1 MLERRRSERR
11 PFRKARRALER
22 IEVLGAKVDLVRP
35 EEVMHH
41 VEAAV
46 DAGAPYVVANHNLHS
61 LYLLRREPGLAA
73 FFDDADL
80 IEVDSTPVITFTRAL
95 GLQSRPF
102 HRCTYLDWRDHFW
115 SVADRKGWRI
125 YYLGGA
131 PGVAAEAAE
140 ALNLAYP
147 KTKIRVRHG
156 YFDATPGGAENAEV
170 LADIAAFA
178 PHILFV
184 GMGMPRQERWIMQN
198 RAALPP
204 CAVFSVGAAFDYEAG
219 VQKAAP
225 RWIGRA
231 GFEWFYR
238 LVHDPVR
245 LWHRYCVEPWFMI
258 GPAMGDILRAVRDQ
272 RLLKSPPAAPSGG
285 GRRDQPVS
293 QSVPVQ
299 CGLDLAEYRA
309 EPAPAAKLEKV
320 FIAERPKSRLVD
332 REKA

>member
-1 MLERRRSERR
+1 MLERRRVERR

-46 DAGAPYVVANHNLHS
+46 DAGVPYVVANHNLHS

-80 IEVDSTPVITFTRAL
+80 IEVDSTPVIAFTRAL

-140 ALNLAYP
+140 ALKIAYP
-147 KTKIRVRHG
+147 KTKIGVRHG
-156 YFDATPGGAENAEV
+156 YFDATPGGTENAEV

-184 GMGMPRQERWIMQN
+184 GMGMPRQERWIIQN
-198 RAALPP
+198 RAALPA

-225 RWIGRA
+225 RWMGRA
-231 GFEWFYR
+231 GFEWLYR

-245 LWHRYCVEPWFMI
+245 LWRRYCVEPWFMI
-258 GPAMGDILRAVRDQ
+258 RPAARDIISALRDQ
-272 RLLKSPPAAPSGG
+272 RFLKSPPAASSGG
-285 GRRDQPVS
+285 DGRAQTVR
-293 QSVPVQ
+293 QSAPVQ
-299 CGLDLAEYRA
+299 CRLNLAEHRA
-309 EPAPAAKLEKV
+309 EPTPAAKLEKV
-320 FIAERPKSRLVD
+320 LVAERPEPRLVN

>member
-1 MLERRRSERR
+1 MLERRREERR

-41 VEAAV
+41 VETAV
-46 DAGAPYVVANHNLHS
+46 DAGVPYVVANHNLHS
-61 LYLLRREPGLAA
+61 LYLLRREPDLAA
-73 FFDDADL
+73 FFDEADL
-80 IEVDSTPVITFTRAL
+80 IEVDSTPVIAFTRAL

-115 SVADRKGWRI
+115 SVADRKAWRI

-131 PGVAAEAAE
+131 PGVAAEAAQ

-147 KTKIRVRHG
+147 NTEIGVRHG
-156 YFDATPGGAENAEV
+156 YFDARPGTAENAEV

-198 RAALPP
+198 RAALLP

-225 RWIGRA
+225 RWVGRA
-231 GFEWFYR
+231 GFEWLYR

-258 GPAMGDILRAVRDQ
+258 GPAARDIAKALRDQ
-272 RLLKSPPAAPSGG
+272 RFLKSPPTAASGG
-285 GRRDQPVS
+285 DGRAQAVRQPA
-293 QSVPVQ
+293 PVQ
-299 CGLDLAEYRA
+299 RRLNLAEYRA
-309 EPAPAAKLEKV
+309 EPAPAAQLEKV
-320 FIAERPKSRLVD
+320 LVAERPEPRLVD